1 MRTTCKGEKST
12 CKMKLLAVLNLG
24 PYVEFHVVDD
34 IWQKIYHFAWGE
46 GWERERQPLGKGFKD
61 FIRFSKY
68 APNKMKNHTTQ

>member
-34 IWQKIYHFAWGE
+34 I
-46 GWERERQPLGKGFKD
+46 
-61 FIRFSKY
+61 
-68 APNKMKNHTTQ
+68 